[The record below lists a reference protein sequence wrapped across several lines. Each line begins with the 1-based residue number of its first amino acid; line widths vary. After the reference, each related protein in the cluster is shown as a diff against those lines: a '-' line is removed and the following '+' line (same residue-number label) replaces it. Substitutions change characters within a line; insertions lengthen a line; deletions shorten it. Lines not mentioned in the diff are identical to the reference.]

1 MIAVTLAI
9 SPQLAVVALALL
21 EGGTTTMPAPVIAPP
36 GVPWWLPAAIG
47 VLGPMLGSLM
57 MKLFGAG
64 IAARQRER
72 ERARTDA
79 EREREQHQ
87 IDRDALIRVTAEVES
102 LREQLGI
109 RRTPPS

>member
-1 MIAVTLAI
+1 MIAITLAV
-9 SPQLAVVALALL
+9 SSQLAVVALALL
-21 EGGTTTMPAPVIAPP
+21 EGGTTTMPVVAPP

-64 IAARQRER
+64 LAARQRER
-72 ERARTDA
+72 ERARTEA

-109 RRTPPS
+109 RRTPPPQ